1 VTDLVVIHAD
11 ERLVAVAKPAG
22 QAMAQGGGV
31 ADADTLVA
39 RVAAHIGSKAF
50 IVHRLD
56 RETSGLVIFAR
67 TADAHRDLSRQF
79 EERQVRK
86 RYLAL
91 VAGHVGGRSGELTQ
105 ALREFGSG
113 RVAVD
118 PQGRDAL
125 TRWQLRERL
134 PEADLL
140 ELQPM
145 TGRRHQIRVHCYA
158 MGHPV
163 LGDTRYGDPRP
174 VGGATRLMLHASE
187 LLLADGLRLVADPPP
202 DFVSVLEDRRTG

>member
-1 VTDLVVIHAD
+1 
-11 ERLVAVAKPAG
+11 
-22 QAMAQGGGV
+22 M
-31 ADADTLVA
+31 
-39 RVAAHIGSKAF
+39 AAHIGSKAF

-79 EERQVRK
+79 EERRVTK

-91 VAGHVGGRSGELTQ
+91 VTGHVVGRSGELTQ
-105 ALREFGSG
+105 PLREFGSG

-118 PQGRDAL
+118 LMGRNAL

-140 ELQPM
+140 ELQPV

-174 VGGATRLMLHASE
+174 VGGAPRLMLHARE
-187 LLLADGLRLVADPPP
+187 LLLSDGLRLVADPPP
-202 DFVSVLEDRRTG
+202 DFVAVLKDRRTG